1 MDTTRMAPTPAP
13 PVEPPKPAPPQSW
26 RRLGLWLALAFVAG
40 LVLFVVAIRPQ
51 KHGAFL
57 HAGDVPPATSEPG
70 YAPLPAPMAG
80 EDGSGIGSLEPP
92 AADETPVARQPV
104 ERPVAPPVERPAP
117 APRAPA
123 VADRKPRPLPGR
135 TPPPEYPI
143 RALREGTTGTVL
155 VLVHIGPD
163 GVPTSTEIAQSSGSR
178 DLDRAATQAVRR
190 WQFEPAIADGHPT
203 VGDVVVPIDFNLA
216 N

>member
-1 MDTTRMAPTPAP
+1 MASPTAP
-13 PVEPPKPAPPQSW
+13 PVEPQKPVPPPLW
-26 RRLGLWLALAFVAG
+26 RRTWPWIALAFVIG
-40 LVLFVVAIRPQ
+40 VVLFVLAIRPQ
-51 KHGAFL
+51 KHGDFFR
-57 HAGDVPPATSEPG
+57 AGEVPPATSEPG

-92 AADETPVARQPV
+92 PPPIEAPEARRPVEPPAPVAS
-104 ERPVAPPVERPAP
+104 ERPAP
-117 APRAPA
+117 EPRAPA

-143 RALREGTTGTVL
+143 RALRDGTTGTVL

-203 VGDVVVPIDFNLA
+203 VGDVVVPIAFNLSD
-216 N
+216 